1 MNINFLTL
9 DYLYRKFRSVVYL
22 VITIFIFP
30 FQGIKFK
37 KANLKIDRKISRISV
52 INKLIKKINNQDLN
66 YLEIGC
72 DLDQTFSQID
82 LKNKFGVDP
91 TRGGNIR
98 KTSDNFFKDNTEEF
112 DIVFIDG
119 SHLIENVHN
128 DVINSLKFLKEGGY
142 ILLDDVLPVYE
153 LFTLRRRVTLK
164 SHQDAYKII
173 FLLNQIKN
181 LEFYYLPHDHGLG
194 LIKMNKK
201 LNDFN
206 FNINYHDFTFSDYLE
221 NLEKIEVININEM

>member
-1 MNINFLTL
+1 MNINFKTL
-9 DYLYRKFRSVVYL
+9 DYLYRKFRSVLYL

-37 KANLKIDRKISRISV
+37 KANLKIDRKISRVSV
-52 INKLIKKINNQDLN
+52 IKKLIEKINNQDLN

-72 DLDQTFSQID
+72 DLNQTFSQID

-91 TRGGNIR
+91 KRGGNIR

-119 SHLIENVHN
+119 SHLIENVQN

-181 LEFYYLPHDHGLG
+181 LEFYYLPYDHGLG

-206 FNINYHDFTFSDYLE
+206 FHIKYDDFSFSDYLE
-221 NLEKIEVININEM
+221 NLKKIEMLNINEF

>member
-37 KANLKIDRKISRISV
+37 KANLKIDRKISRVSV

-66 YLEIGC
+66 YLELGC

-91 TRGGNIR
+91 QG
-98 KTSDNFFKDNTEEF
+98 EE
-112 DIVFIDG
+112 I
-119 SHLIENVHN
+119 
-128 DVINSLKFLKEGGY
+128 
-142 ILLDDVLPVYE
+142 
-153 LFTLRRRVTLK
+153 
-164 SHQDAYKII
+164 
-173 FLLNQIKN
+173 
-181 LEFYYLPHDHGLG
+181 
-194 LIKMNKK
+194 
-201 LNDFN
+201 
-206 FNINYHDFTFSDYLE
+206 
-221 NLEKIEVININEM
+221 